1 MSTSL
6 VNEIASRLKSARKAA
21 GYKSAKD
28 FAIKQNMP
36 VSTYSQHETG
46 KRSIN
51 AELIISYSSELQIN
65 PSWLLTGIDDPQ
77 AVDLDSQTTRGQNKL
92 TSFLEKREQPDKY
105 GFVDFNLLKKVL
117 LAIAPLLND
126 ASIKLSYQEL
136 IDYCLEVYGIV
147 STLTINFSEKEKII
161 NLTISSLKRGAVTD
175 AKKLGTSITI

>member
-28 FAIKQNMP
+28 FAIKQNIP

-51 AELIISYSSELQIN
+51 AELIIGYSSELQIN
-65 PSWLLTGIDDPQ
+65 PSWLLTGIDEPHV
-77 AVDLDSQTTRGQNKL
+77 VDLDIHTTRGQNKL
-92 TSFLEKREQPDKY
+92 SSFSDKIEQSDKY
-105 GFVDFNLLKKVL
+105 RFVDFGLLKKVL

-126 ASIKLSYQEL
+126 VSINLSYQEL

-147 STLTINFSEKEKII
+147 STLTISFSEKEKII
-161 NLTISSLKRGAVTD
+161 NLTISSLKRGAVND
-175 AKKLGTSITI
+175 VKKLGTSTL